1 MFYITYGGRFIYKSS
16 KMTIRS
22 TQLVN
27 EIDEICDLDIK
38 ERYKIP
44 IIKDVIKDWRE
55 RRE

>member
-1 MFYITYGGRFIYKSS
+1 
-16 KMTIRS
+16 MTIRS